1 MTSSRSAVL
10 RDLAG
15 PFSIETV
22 TVDPPG
28 PGEALVRIVAAGLC
42 HTDQFGRSGFLG
54 DTFLPAILGHE
65 GAGIV
70 EAVGPGVTTVAPGDH
85 VVLSFDSCG
94 SCDACIAGEPTNCV
108 SFELHNITGARPD
121 GSGCVTDASGARVT
135 SRWFGQSSFGE
146 FTLATVRNMVKV
158 GQDVPLTLLGPL
170 GCGIQTGA
178 GVVLNTARLAPGQ
191 SIGVFGVGAV
201 GLAAVMAAKLSG
213 ASEIVAVDLH
223 PARLELA
230 QELGAT
236 RVVDGKDAELVAA
249 VRGDGPGL
257 DVTFDTTGVS
267 SVMSAAVDALRR
279 PGKCILVGAGLDS
292 LTVHPAALAGK
303 TVTYVYEGSAVPQ
316 VFIPRLIDLWKRGLF
331 PFDRLITEYPFE
343 AIDQAEADA
352 NAGTAIKPVLL
363 LEPPAGA

>member
-1 MTSSRSAVL
+1 MTHSRSAVL
-10 RDLAG
+10 RDLTG
-15 PFSIETV
+15 PYSIETV

-28 PGEALVRIVAAGLC
+28 PGEALVRVVAAGLC
-42 HTDQFGRSGFLG
+42 HTDQFGRSGLLG

-65 GAGIV
+65 GSGIV

-94 SCDACIAGEPTNCV
+94 SCDACVGGAPSNCV
-108 SFELHNITGARPD
+108 SFELHNVTGSRPD

-146 FTLATVRNMVKV
+146 FTLATARNMVKV
-158 GQDVPLTLLGPL
+158 DTDVPLALLGPL

-178 GVVLNTARLAPGQ
+178 GAVLNTARLAPGQ
-191 SIGVFGVGAV
+191 TIGVFGVGAV

-223 PARLELA
+223 PTRRALA
-230 QELGAT
+230 AELGAT
-236 RVVDGKDAELVAA
+236 RVVDGNDPDLIAA

-267 SVMSAAVDALRR
+267 AVMSAAIDVLRR
-279 PGKCILVGAGLDS
+279 PGLCILVGAGLDT
-292 LTVHPAALAGK
+292 LTVFPAALAGK

-316 VFIPRLIDLWKRGLF
+316 LFIPRLIDLWKRGLF

-352 NAGTAIKPVLL
+352 NSGVTVKPVLL
-363 LEPPAGA
+363 LKP